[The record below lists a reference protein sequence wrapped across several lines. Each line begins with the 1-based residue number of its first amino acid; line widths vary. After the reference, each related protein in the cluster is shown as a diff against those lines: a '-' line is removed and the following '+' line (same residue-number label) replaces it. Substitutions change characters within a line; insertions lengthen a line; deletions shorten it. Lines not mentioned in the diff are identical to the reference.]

1 MTLQVWVISW
11 REKVRLVQVLFVL
24 AFSLTLTAC
33 GASRTDRE
41 DAAAIEEAA
50 NSAEVQTIPDALV
63 SVNTVEITVP
73 ETLLVSEANRYYP
86 RGDIVWRGEPM
97 GDRRTQVKAIFEEGI
112 GRGAATL
119 EGPTLVDL
127 QVEVLRFHA
136 LTQKARYSVGGV
148 HSITFSVTLT
158 DPESGALLAEPH
170 VVQADLTGYGGEVAL
185 SAEAGGLTQK
195 FRITNHLANV
205 IVADLSGPDGYQNAK
220 LGLFQSINNN

>member
-1 MTLQVWVISW
+1 M
-11 REKVRLVQVLFVL
+11 RLVQVLFVL

-33 GASRTDRE
+33 GASRTERA
-41 DAAAIEEAA
+41 DAAAIDEAA
-50 NSAEVQTIPDALV
+50 NSAEVQTSPDAVV
-63 SVNTVEITVP
+63 SVNAVEIIVAQ
-73 ETLLVSEANRYYP
+73 TLLVSEANRYYP
-86 RGDIVWRGEPM
+86 RGDIVWRGEPL
-97 GDRRTQVKAIFEEGI
+97 GDRRAQVKAIFEEGI

-119 EGPTLVDL
+119 EGPTPVDL

-220 LGLFQSINNN
+220 LRLFQSINNN